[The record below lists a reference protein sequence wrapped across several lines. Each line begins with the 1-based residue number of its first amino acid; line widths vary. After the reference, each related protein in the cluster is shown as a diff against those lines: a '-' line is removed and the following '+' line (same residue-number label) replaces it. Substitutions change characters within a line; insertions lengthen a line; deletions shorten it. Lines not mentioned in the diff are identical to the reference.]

1 MMKKILILLLF
12 FTHSVSFSQATEE
25 DINALSIFSEYVKAK
40 NYDSAFE
47 PWMELRQRNP
57 KFNSAI
63 YVYGEKILTYKIAS
77 SSDEEKISYLKDML
91 QLWKEKREYFPEKT
105 PLGAILA
112 KSAQLKYDNM
122 QLLKLSDSDVY
133 ESFENAYDSDLES
146 FNNPKNLYTYFKL
159 SVRLYDKEIK
169 STEDLFTKYD
179 EISEKVELEIK
190 NYTVKVNKYI
200 DQFGEE
206 LTLTKKEERRKK
218 SYNSFLKAYSQIKK
232 GMEKDLGDRGN
243 CDNLILLY
251 SKNFDLKLN
260 DGKWLNR
267 AMNRLYK
274 KECDDS
280 DLFVK
285 IVQQKNDLEPSAAT
299 AYYLGTIKDK
309 QGKSNEAIGYYN
321 QAIELESDSYEKS
334 KILFRIATNFRK
346 NGLFTKA
353 RAYYMQSLGFNP
365 SNGKPFLAIAQM
377 YASSAKNCGDSNFDQ
392 RAVYWLAAKEASKAF
407 KVDANMRKAANKAL
421 SNYNAKA
428 PQKSE
433 IFSSGRDGELIKI
446 GCWINR
452 SVTVPNL

>member
-1 MMKKILILLLF
+1 MKKLLTLLLF
-12 FTHSVSFSQATEE
+12 FIYSFTFSQATEE

-40 NYDSAFE
+40 NYNAAFD

-63 YVYGEKILTYKIAS
+63 YVYGEKILTHKIAS
-77 SSDEEKISYLKDML
+77 SSDEEKLSYINDML

-112 KSAQLKYDNM
+112 KSAQFKYDNM
-122 QLLKLSDSDVY
+122 QLLKISDFDVY
-133 ESFENAYDSDLES
+133 ESFENAYNSDLES

-159 SVRLYDKEIK
+159 AVRLFDKGSK

-190 NYTVKVNKYI
+190 NYTIKVNKYL
-200 DQFGEE
+200 DQSGEE
-206 LTLTKKEERRKK
+206 LTLSKKEERRRK

-243 CDNLILLY
+243 CDNLIPLY
-251 SKNFDLKLN
+251 TKNFDLKLK

-267 AMNRLYK
+267 AMNRLYN

-280 DLFVK
+280 ALFLK

-309 QGKSNEAIGYYN
+309 KGKSNEAIGYYN
-321 QAIELESDSYEKS
+321 QAIDLESDSYEKS

-346 NGLFTKA
+346 NGMFSKA
-353 RAYYMQSLGFNP
+353 RVYYMQSLSLNP

-377 YASSAKNCGDSNFDQ
+377 YASSAKNCGASNFDQ
-392 RAVYWLAAKEASKAF
+392 RAVYWLAAKEASKAS
-407 KVDANMRKAANKAL
+407 KVDANLRKSANKAL
-421 SNYNAKA
+421 NNYNAKA

-433 IFSSGRDGELIKI
+433 IFSSGRDGELINI
-446 GCWINR
+446 DCWINR
-452 SVTVPNL
+452 SVKVPNL